1 MNECRTWEKAREQ
14 HACYQRREPTK
25 TVLYRIVSSGREEL
39 ARVWD
44 ERFRTEYGPL
54 RKVVLETLDQYLNCG
69 LLEHGAARVYCDCC
83 NHSIFVAYS
92 CKGRNLCPP
101 CAAKRAVKFAEHL
114 YEDVLEDVEHLHI
127 VGSVPKRLRGFY
139 LRERRNLDI
148 LFDALWGSIG
158 EQLGIDGV
166 PGLVLNVQTAG
177 EALNYNPHLH
187 GILSNGSFRADGSFK
202 PFDNIDTEKLTLGFA
217 TRVLSAMRA
226 KGLLDAEAVVQ
237 IQSQEHSGFSVWV
250 GEPFRD
256 KERELFVARYI
267 ERGPISLEKLSLA
280 HDVVIYTTKDG
291 VAHEFDALD
300 YLALLTLHIP
310 NRGESLSRFFGHYS
324 SRSRGERKKQERL
337 KAAAAENVAI
347 TEIVEPRK
355 RPSLTWEECIRLVYE
370 IDPLK
375 CPKCGSRMRIISF
388 IKDQHEMDKIMKSMG
403 IPKSHAPPPIP
414 KPQRAADEDEFP
426 MSAFEYIQ

>member
-1 MNECRTWEKAREQ
+1 
-14 HACYQRREPTK
+14 
-25 TVLYRIVSSGREEL
+25 
-39 ARVWD
+39 
-44 ERFRTEYGPL
+44 
-54 RKVVLETLDQYLNCG
+54 
-69 LLEHGAARVYCDCC
+69 
-83 NHSIFVAYS
+83 
-92 CKGRNLCPP
+92 
-101 CAAKRAVKFAEHL
+101 
-114 YEDVLEDVEHLHI
+114 
-127 VGSVPKRLRGFY
+127 
-139 LRERRNLDI
+139 
-148 LFDALWGSIG
+148 
-158 EQLGIDGV
+158 
-166 PGLVLNVQTAG
+166 
-177 EALNYNPHLH
+177 
-187 GILSNGSFRADGSFK
+187 
-202 PFDNIDTEKLTLGFA
+202 
-217 TRVLSAMRA
+217 MRA

-355 RPSLTWEECIRLVYE
+355 RPSLTWAECIRLVYE

-403 IPKSHAPPPIP
+403 IPKSHAPPRSTELVEVRYLSRSA
-414 KPQRAADEDEFP
+414 QRMR
-426 MSAFEYIQ
+426 MSFR